1 MKKFKFNEIIECS
14 SQQSITNGLAGFG
27 IRTMTQGLDADL
39 ARQIVEQV
47 NGAYE
52 VDIADQVTAAQIEED
67 ADVVKKYPR
76 TLKYTV
82 VKDDDGNE
90 HYIVVCTTYIGIDY
104 GYFCGLDSARRA
116 GSNYIA
122 DILVFNEKPS
132 ADLFSALIKQEA
144 FLPVNNSC
152 TPDNPELQALL
163 TGEPSYLEP
172 REIEIQEECPTLNEQ
187 TALVAIALLQTKINQ
202 DLGKDKG
209 LQNIIIQAQEA
220 KVPSILESLAALPDG
235 LVNDK
240 YFHTNYLQGY
250 GMPRGYRMM
259 LLNEH
264 NKEQVYTENYV
275 FLDLDEQKTQNIEN
289 GNIFFHKIMEAAIA
303 NDYPAFLKQVDYICQ
318 NKMED
323 EMKGLPKI
331 KYKDSSQG
339 KKNQLL
345 SKCKGFF
352 KSLTNKKHTQ
362 K

>member
-1 MKKFKFNEIIECS
+1 MKKFKFYDIIECS
-14 SQQSITNGLAGFG
+14 SQQSIVTGQAGFG
-27 IRTMTQGLDADL
+27 IRTMTQGLDEEL
-39 ARQIVEQV
+39 AKQIVEQV
-47 NGAYE
+47 SCAYE
-52 VDIADQVTAAQIEED
+52 VDISAQVTATQIEKD
-67 ADVVKKYPR
+67 ADVVKKFPR
-76 TLKYTV
+76 TFKYTA
-82 VKDDDGNE
+82 VKDDEGKE
-90 HYIVVCTTYIGIDY
+90 HHIIACSTYIGIDY
-104 GYFCGLDSARRA
+104 GYFCGLDSAKRT

-122 DILVFNEKPS
+122 DILVFNEKPT
-132 ADLFSALIKQEA
+132 ANLFSELIKQEV

-152 TPDNPELQALL
+152 SPGNPELQALL

-172 REIEIQEECPTLNEQ
+172 REIEIEEVPPILNEQ
-187 TALVAIALLQTKINQ
+187 TALVAITLLQTKINQ

-209 LQNIIIQAQEA
+209 LQNIVFQAQEA
-220 KVPSILESLAALPDG
+220 KVPSILESLATLPDE
-235 LVNDK
+235 LVSDK

-259 LLNEH
+259 FLNEH

-275 FLDLDEQKTQNIEN
+275 FLDLDEPKTQNIEN
-289 GNIFFHKIMEAAIA
+289 GNIFFHKIMEAAIV